1 MGANISCPADFE
13 RGVGLS
19 CHMRCPRNFKYAQ
32 EGGGSEPLV
41 EKCVF
46 VTNNDYFVTLRP
58 LPSLGEDQQETDMY
72 VNERNRF
79 SQELRALN
87 ERIQREGPV
96 QDRIVSF
103 QDQRSTTI
111 NEYNRI
117 QSEYAN
123 YSSASAV
130 ANNIKQVTDSLKPMR
145 PPVAGSEVATERT
158 KLLQRSEPNML
169 VIQIALAVVV
179 LSLLTYIIVPAEYAH
194 MLAFLLLS
202 VGVAVGIF
210 LKK

>member
-1 MGANISCPADFE
+1 MSCPQDFE

-19 CHMRCPRNFKYAQ
+19 CHLRCPANFKYAQ

-46 VTNNDYFVTLRP
+46 VTNNQYAVSLQS
-58 LPSLGEDQQETDMY
+58 LPGLGPDQAETEMY
-72 VNERNRF
+72 TIERYRF
-79 SQELRALN
+79 TEELQALN
-87 ERIQREGPV
+87 ERIQREAPV
-96 QDRIVSF
+96 QDRIISF

-130 ANNIKQVTDSLKPMR
+130 ADSIKAVTDGLKPLR
-145 PPVAGSEVATERT
+145 PPVAGSEIELER
-158 KLLQRSEPNML
+158 KHILESSQPNML
-169 VIQIALAVVV
+169 IIQVALAVSV
-179 LSLLTYIIVPAEYAH
+179 LCLLAYVILPAEYAH
-194 MLAFLLLS
+194 IVAFLFLS

-210 LKK
+210 LRK